1 MFELCCAQMYY
12 FFAVAFVSQRL
23 DLMVFG
29 SAFLW
34 FTGFMN
40 YINSSPYLSLSKQ
53 FILRLNKTVKKKNYA
68 LKTREIASIQIFT
81 LLQAP

>member
-40 YINSSPYLSLSKQ
+40 
-53 FILRLNKTVKKKNYA
+53 
-68 LKTREIASIQIFT
+68 
-81 LLQAP
+81 